1 MPAQMSV
8 QMSVQMSAQK
18 QMQVQV
24 QVQKQRFR
32 VAKEGCLE
40 EQTSLSLCSIR
51 PCAYRSIHVCVLDL
65 SSDW

>member
-1 MPAQMSV
+1 MPAQMS
-8 QMSVQMSAQK
+8 MSVQK

-24 QVQKQRFR
+24 QVQRQRFR
-32 VAKEGCLE
+32 VAKEGRLE
-40 EQTSLSLCSIR
+40 DQTSLSLCPIR